1 MDTMPAGGRFF
12 VALWGIVLFFK
23 QLHSVD
29 SHPQCL
35 DYRAPFQVASGL
47 LFCSQNYS
55 DYGCCTSN
63 RDKGIADLA
72 EKFTKRFS
80 LHTRPKCANM
90 VRTILCLECH
100 KYAAHIFAA
109 EGNENFDHTTAAP
122 GLCPD
127 FCKAFYLSC
136 RDVALEFP
144 SLANWKLSPS
154 SSNHSIPL
162 SEEDFC
168 DGLKLQDMDYCYPN
182 VERVDTN
189 FTAQKY
195 NFDFNKGRLCVEEI
209 ARGLRNPL
217 AAVHA
222 GDGSGRMFIAE
233 QIGVI
238 HIIAASGKLLKQP
251 FLDITDRV
259 LSSGSFGDE
268 RGFLSIA
275 FHPKFAKNRRFFVY
289 YFTRLRRLR
298 NMSTPREP
306 FLASEGRTVLS
317 EFKVSKYFP
326 NRALR
331 RYEQV
336 ILEVNQPADNHN
348 GGMIFFGTDGLL
360 YLTLGDGGRAGDP
373 FGDIGNG
380 LNRST
385 LLGSIIRINVDARRY
400 RYKIPRDNP
409 FVGIP
414 GIRAEIYAYGI
425 RNMWRCSMDRGDT
438 RTGEGR
444 GRIFCGD
451 VGQNRHEEIDIIV
464 KGGNYGW
471 RGYEGFECYDKS
483 LCHSPLLRDA
493 IPPIFAYNHSFGKSI
508 VGGYVY
514 RGCQNPNLNGKY
526 ILGDTMTSRIVALT
540 ENKASGVWKAEE
552 ILFGDSK
559 YCTDKLSGEFAPYIL
574 SFGEDEQGELY
585 ILSASIPS
593 STKPSGKVYR
603 VVDPGRRGDPSEC
616 LTKGRNPSCED
627 KGSNR
632 LCKRYLSR
640 HKCYRYKSYLSEMCK
655 KTCGFC

>member
-1 MDTMPAGGRFF
+1 MDTMPAGGRLF
-12 VALWGIVLFFK
+12 VVLWAIVLFFI

-35 DYRAPFQVASGL
+35 DYKAPFQVASGL

-55 DYGCCTSN
+55 DYGCCSSN

-72 EKFTKRFS
+72 KKFTERFS
-80 LHTRPKCANM
+80 LHARPKCANM

-109 EGNENFDHTTAAP
+109 EGNENFDRTTAAP

-127 FCKAFYLSC
+127 FCKAFYRSC

-154 SSNHSIPL
+154 SSNRSIPL

-195 NFDFNKGRLCVEEI
+195 NFDSNKGRLCVEEI

-233 QIGVI
+233 QVGVI
-238 HIIAASGKLLKQP
+238 HIITASGKLLKQP

-259 LSSGSFGDE
+259 LSSGSVGDE

-298 NMSTPREP
+298 NTSASKEP
-306 FLASEGRTVLS
+306 FLAFEGRTVLS

-348 GGMIFFGTDGLL
+348 GGTIFFGTDGLL

-380 LNRST
+380 LNRCT
-385 LLGSIIRINVDARRY
+385 
-400 RYKIPRDNP
+400 
-409 FVGIP
+409 
-414 GIRAEIYAYGI
+414 
-425 RNMWRCSMDRGDT
+425 
-438 RTGEGR
+438 
-444 GRIFCGD
+444 
-451 VGQNRHEEIDIIV
+451 
-464 KGGNYGW
+464 
-471 RGYEGFECYDKS
+471 
-483 LCHSPLLRDA
+483 
-493 IPPIFAYNHSFGKSI
+493 FA
-508 VGGYVY
+508 
-514 RGCQNPNLNGKY
+514 
-526 ILGDTMTSRIVALT
+526 
-540 ENKASGVWKAEE
+540 
-552 ILFGDSK
+552 
-559 YCTDKLSGEFAPYIL
+559 
-574 SFGEDEQGELY
+574 
-585 ILSASIPS
+585 
-593 STKPSGKVYR
+593 
-603 VVDPGRRGDPSEC
+603 
-616 LTKGRNPSCED
+616 
-627 KGSNR
+627 
-632 LCKRYLSR
+632 
-640 HKCYRYKSYLSEMCK
+640 
-655 KTCGFC
+655 